1 LYVVIGISEVLPDW
15 SRIVL
20 IIQGVLIVGL
30 VGTVVRLLIKLY
42 KIRKNTVNP
51 GTTEQAPSTGLL
63 QTPLTGLVTL

>member
-1 LYVVIGISEVLPDW
+1 MYVLIGISEVLPDW
-15 SRIVL
+15 SRIVV

-30 VGTVVRLLIKLY
+30 VGTVVGLVIKLY

-51 GTTEQAPSTGLL
+51 GTTEQAPLTGSL